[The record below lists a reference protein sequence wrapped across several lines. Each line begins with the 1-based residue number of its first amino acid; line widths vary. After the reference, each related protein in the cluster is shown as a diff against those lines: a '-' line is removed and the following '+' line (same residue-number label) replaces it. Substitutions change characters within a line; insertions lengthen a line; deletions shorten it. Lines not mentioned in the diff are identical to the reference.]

1 MDAESVKVLAAGLC
15 MAFGAVGAAIGES
28 WIASKAMDG
37 MARNPEVADKLFT
50 KHDRCNGDYRVKL
63 NLRSCNL
70 SYHLVRFLIYKEKLL
85 WKLLRNWV
93 LTQ

>member
-50 KHDRCNGDYRVKL
+50 NMIVAMAITESNSIYA
-63 NLRSCNL
+63 
-70 SYHLVRFLIYKEKLL
+70 LVISLIILF
-85 WKLLRNWV
+85 V
-93 LTQ
+93 S